1 MKKCKNKTHDFKRV
15 RNENCTWV
23 HGLFSSKESPRF
35 VAIASH

>member
-1 MKKCKNKTHDFKRV
+1 MLSNNFKRV
-15 RNENCTWV
+15 RNESCTWV